1 MSSTS
6 NQSPLGVNVVSSLLQ
21 SQGFTINPTAAGLMG
36 SSTTNAAYTPGSIV
50 NNTCLYWVTHAI
62 NAAYQHLGV
71 QVSDATYNNLISI
84 GTNTIPALGNSLP
97 PTYGGEV
104 PKVATPTFSPGSGT
118 YSSPQS
124 VTILTATSG
133 ASIYYTTDGSVPSSA
148 STLYTTPVS
157 ISVDTTIK
165 AIAEK
170 TGYINSDIG
179 TANYVISLPKVATPT
194 FSPGSGTYS
203 STQSVTISTLTS
215 GASIYYTTDG
225 SVPTSAST
233 LYTTPVSISVDTTI
247 KAIAEEVGY
256 INSDIGTANYVIS
269 LPGYS
274 TRYLVVGG
282 GGGTTPAAGGGGAGG
297 FLDGTI
303 TLNSG
308 TTYTITVG
316 DGGLIGT
323 IGNVA
328 PNGQNS
334 SIIGGSVSIIAIG
347 GGGSSIGANGN
358 DGGSGGGGGENYCVG
373 QVLAG
378 GAGTLG
384 QGFSGGITPGLYD
397 SPAGGGGGA
406 GAAGVNGSFI
416 TGGGIGGIGLSS
428 NIITIVQAGSAS
440 VGQQYGCAVYYAGGG
455 GASAY
460 GIGGGGG
467 GQGGGGYGGYGSG
480 GGSPGTPNT
489 GGGAG
494 SANGAGY
501 NGGSGV
507 VILSVPNASYSGT
520 YTGTPVISVDGSN
533 TAIIFKQ
540 SGSYTA

>member
-1 MSSTS
+1 M
-6 NQSPLGVNVVSSLLQ
+6 
-21 SQGFTINPTAAGLMG
+21 
-36 SSTTNAAYTPGSIV
+36 
-50 NNTCLYWVTHAI
+50 
-62 NAAYQHLGV
+62 
-71 QVSDATYNNLISI
+71 
-84 GTNTIPALGNSLP
+84 
-97 PTYGGEV
+97 
-104 PKVATPTFSPGSGT
+104 
-118 YSSPQS
+118 
-124 VTILTATSG
+124 
-133 ASIYYTTDGSVPSSA
+133 
-148 STLYTTPVS
+148 
-157 ISVDTTIK
+157 
-165 AIAEK
+165 
-170 TGYINSDIG
+170 
-179 TANYVISLPKVATPT
+179 
-194 FSPGSGTYS
+194 
-203 STQSVTISTLTS
+203 
-215 GASIYYTTDG
+215 
-225 SVPTSAST
+225 
-233 LYTTPVSISVDTTI
+233 
-247 KAIAEEVGY
+247 
-256 INSDIGTANYVIS
+256 IS

-347 GGGSSIGANGN
+347 GGGSSIGVNGN
-358 DGGSGGGGGENYCVG
+358 TGGSGGGGGENYCVG

-378 GAGTLG
+378 GTGTLG
-384 QGFSGGITPGLYD
+384 QGFSGGITPGLSN

-406 GAAGVNGSFI
+406 GAAGGNGNAI
-416 TGGGIGGIGLSS
+416 TGGGNGGIGLSS
-428 NIITIVQAGSAS
+428 NIITIVQASSAS

-460 GIGGGGG
+460 GIGAGAGGA
-467 GQGGGGYGGYGSG
+467 GGGGYGGYGSG

-533 TAIIFKQ
+533 TAMIFK
-540 SGSYTA
+540 STGSYTA